1 MMQHLGV
8 KVMTQYNVED
18 YVSEFFK
25 TTNNPYRKFYSPEN
39 LNKIAERVSSFRIH
53 PSSTA
58 VKRAILELVE
68 EGQIERT
75 DGKDKADDERETEQ
89 AAEERDR
96 QLALAK
102 PLTQADAAVYASLS
116 FAEIAHRFN
125 SDRVWR
131 FRYEAACR
139 LFCFRLPIAVTFEES
154 KEPEESIPELTAEEY
169 RRIPVRTIQMRYKN
183 DPKFRAGV
191 EKLIADGRI

>member
-1 MMQHLGV
+1 MSSTKH
-8 KVMTQYNVED
+8 NVED
-18 YVSEFFK
+18 FVSEFFATK
-25 TTNNPYRKFYSPEN
+25 NPYNKYYSPEN
-39 LNKIAERVSSFRIH
+39 LNKIVGRVASFRIH

-58 VKRAILELVE
+58 VKRAILELAE

-75 DGKDKADDERETEQ
+75 DGKDETDDAREAEE
-89 AAEERDR
+89 AAQERDR
-96 QLALAK
+96 QLAFAK
-102 PLTQADAAVYASLS
+102 PLTQADASVYASLS
-116 FAEIAHRFN
+116 FAEIAYRFN

-139 LFCFRLPIAVTFEES
+139 LFGFRLPIAVMFEES